1 MDTPDLRLI
10 DRCVEACTA
19 AHQRVLEIADG
30 LTDGQLREPSRLPG
44 WTRGHVLNHLR
55 RNADGFA
62 LICDA
67 AQRGEV
73 GMQYPGGLAEREQG
87 IEDGAHDPAS
97 TLVANLRSSIYVLEA
112 NWFRGDGTMWTGSG
126 VLGTGATVP
135 VSDVPYRRL
144 REVVVHLTDLDVG
157 IEYDQWPDL
166 FVRMELDRQKMA
178 WAASHPMGL
187 TQLPAYAMKLPE
199 KQRLAWLLRR
209 THVDGI
215 PEGPGL

>member
-10 DRCVEACTA
+10 DRCVETCTA
-19 AHQRVLEIADG
+19 AHQRLLQTADA
-30 LTDGQLREPSRLPG
+30 LTDDDLRGPSRLPG
-44 WTRGHVLNHLR
+44 WSRGHVLNHLR
-55 RNADGFA
+55 RNADGFS
-62 LICDA
+62 LMCA
-67 AQRGEV
+67 AARAGEV

-87 IEDGAHDPAS
+87 IQDGASDPA
-97 TLVANLRSSIYVLEA
+97 TVLVGNLRGSIYALEA
-112 NWFRGDGTMWTGSG
+112 HWFGGDGTMWTGSG

-135 VSDVPYRRL
+135 VSDIPYRRL

-157 IEYDQWPDL
+157 IEFDEWPDL

-187 TQLPAYAMKLPE
+187 TQLPGFAMKLPE

-209 THVDGI
+209 THVEGI